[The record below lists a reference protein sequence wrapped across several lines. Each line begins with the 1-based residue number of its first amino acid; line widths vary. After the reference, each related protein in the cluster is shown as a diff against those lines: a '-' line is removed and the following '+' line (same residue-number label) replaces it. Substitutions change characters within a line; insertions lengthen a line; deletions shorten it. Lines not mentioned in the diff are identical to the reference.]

1 MHAGALAPKDA
12 PMRNDMML
20 AAGVAVAV
28 AGSALASPPVTH
40 VNALGSSTGWYSD
53 DTRTSAG
60 VVLNGTNSSFQ
71 PYFAYPGAPAASTAN
86 DALIAQQLY
95 FTDSGSAAG
104 GESGGVMVLD
114 GTSANAGKTSVR
126 YYGNGAGI
134 GSLNSSF
141 SSTFRWYMDP
151 YPTSRTVALNLMVL
165 GTNGLAYSL
174 SWLGTGA
181 QMNAWQTFSVDSST
195 DGWRVYGNG
204 APGSTGS
211 SFSLAALLS
220 DATYGSILNGGTVIG
235 QGFNIGSS
243 QRNARVGIDWLE
255 SSLIN
260 GGTRVDFGVIPAPG
274 AVALLGLAGMIVR
287 RRQA

>member
-1 MHAGALAPKDA
+1 
-12 PMRNDMML
+12 MRNDMML
-20 AAGVAVAV
+20 VAGVVVAM
-28 AGSALASPPVTH
+28 AGAAMAAPPVTY

-60 VVLNGTNSSFQ
+60 VYLNGTNSSFQ
-71 PYFAYPGAPAASTAN
+71 PYFQGLLPSSTAD

-95 FTDSGSAAG
+95 FTESGSAAG

-114 GTSANAGKTSVR
+114 GTSANLGKTSVR
-126 YYGNGAGI
+126 YYGAGTGI
-134 GSLNSSF
+134 GTLDSSF
-141 SSTFRWYMDP
+141 TSTFRWYMDP
-151 YPTSRTVALNLMVL
+151 YPTSRTVALNLSVL
-165 GTNGLAYSL
+165 GTNGLFYSM

-195 DGWRVYGNG
+195 DGWRIYGNG

-211 SFSLAALLS
+211 SFTLSSLLA
-220 DATYGSILNGGTVIG
+220 DATYGSILSGASVIG
-235 QGFNIGSS
+235 QGFNIGSY

-274 AVALLGLAGMIVR
+274 AIALLGLAGVLIR
-287 RRQA
+287 RRKA